1 MKRHV
6 RLALGALASAA
17 ILPVFAADHPAPVL
31 RLHETSVNLAHLL
44 DPVQGKHG
52 ARQVNTTASPVIQ
65 QSGEVTK
72 HETGASEDRH
82 FKVVPFKAH

>member
-1 MKRHV
+1 MKKHV

-31 RLHETSVNLAHLL
+31 RLQEASVNLAHLL
-44 DPVQGKHG
+44 GPVQRIDG
-52 ARQVNTTASPVIQ
+52 ARQVNTTGSPVTR

-72 HETGASEDRH
+72 HETDAREDGR
-82 FKVVPFKAH
+82 FKVPFEAR